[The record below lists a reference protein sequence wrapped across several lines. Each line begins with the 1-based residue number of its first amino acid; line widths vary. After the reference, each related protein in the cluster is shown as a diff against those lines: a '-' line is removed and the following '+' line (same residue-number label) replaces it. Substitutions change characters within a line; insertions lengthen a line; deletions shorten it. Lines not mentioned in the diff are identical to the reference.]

1 MIPLTQHV
9 RAFIDKHQMLS
20 AEDRILVGVSGGAD
34 SVALLLVLRELGYT
48 VAAAHLNHGLRGAE
62 SDEDE
67 RFVAELAATLGA
79 PCFTRRVSI
88 ADRGGNVEAAGR
100 AARKEF
106 FQDLAREHGFTKVA
120 LAHNREDR
128 VETFLLHLMR
138 GAGTEGLISMAAVSG
153 VTVRPLLETPRNE
166 IEEYLQFK
174 RQSWHTDRTN
184 ADISFV
190 RNRIRHE
197 ALPQLASSFNV
208 RLVESL
214 SRTVSIL
221 QDEDDWMAALTESW
235 LAQHGTSNGPN
246 PGLDAEALRAVPAA
260 LARRV
265 IRTSLRRAGSFLT
278 DVTYDHIESIRGLLD
293 SGKSGKVIP
302 LPGGLI
308 AAREFDRL
316 VFLSGNESTA
326 EFDYA
331 LEIPGAVHIPELR
344 QVFRAQCLESSQEA
358 DGLEPSPARV
368 FVDGSRLGACVKIRN
383 WKPGDYYK
391 PAGWPAGKVKKLFQR
406 ARVPRSQ
413 RCRWPIF
420 VTDSTIV
427 WVASF
432 PVSRE
437 FIPGGHTQKIVAF
450 EALPD

>member
-1 MIPLTQHV
+1 MIPLSQHV
-9 RAFIDKHQMLS
+9 RALIEKHQMLS
-20 AEDRILVGVSGGAD
+20 IDDRVLVGVSGGAD
-34 SVALLLVLRELGYT
+34 SVALLLVLRELGHT
-48 VAAAHLNHGLRGAE
+48 VAAAHLNHGLRGAD

-67 RFVAELAATLGA
+67 KFVADLAAREGVR
-79 PCFTRRVSI
+79 CFVRRAAI
-88 ADRGGNVEAAGR
+88 AGRGGNLEAAGR
-100 AARKEF
+100 EARKEF
-106 FQDLAREHGFTKVA
+106 FEDIAREHGFTKVA
-120 LAHNREDR
+120 LAHNRDDR

-138 GAGTEGLISMAAVSG
+138 GAGTQGLISMTFVSG
-153 VTVRPLLETPRNE
+153 TTIRPLLETPRAQ
-166 IEEYLQFK
+166 IEEYLRLHNQAW
-174 RQSWHTDRTN
+174 RTDRTN
-184 ADISFV
+184 SDISFA
-190 RNRIRHE
+190 RNRMRHE
-197 ALPQLASSFNV
+197 TLPQLASSFNV
-208 RLVESL
+208 RLVDSL

-221 QDEDDWMAALTESW
+221 QDEDDWMTAMTESW
-235 LAQHGTSNGPN
+235 LARHGNSDGQ
-246 PGLDAEALRAVPAA
+246 GLDAEALRALPAA

-265 IRTSLRRAGSFLT
+265 IRTTLRRAGSFLT
-278 DVTYDHIESIRGLLD
+278 DVTYDHIESIRGLLE

-316 VFLSGNESTA
+316 VLLSGNESA
-326 EFDYA
+326 VEFDYS
-331 LEIPGAVHIPELR
+331 LEIPGTVHIPELR
-344 QVFRAQCLESSQEA
+344 QGFRAHCLESHEMIGA
-358 DGLEPSPARV
+358 LKPSPGRV

-437 FIPGGHTQKIVAF
+437 FIPGGETQKIVAF
-450 EALPD
+450 ETLPD

>member
-1 MIPLTQHV
+1 MIPFTQHIRV
-9 RAFIDKHQMLS
+9 FIEKHHMISLD
-20 AEDRILVGVSGGAD
+20 DRVLVGVSGGAD
-34 SVALLLVLRELGYT
+34 SVALLLALRELGYS

-62 SDEDE
+62 SDGDE
-67 RFVAELAATLGA
+67 AFVAELAAQLGA
-79 PCFTRRVSI
+79 RYFTRRVSI
-88 ADRGGNVEAAGR
+88 ADRGGNLEGEGR

-138 GAGTEGLISMAAVSG
+138 GSGTEGLTSMAPVSG
-153 VTVRPLLETPRNE
+153 GTVRPLLDTPRDQ

-174 RQSWHTDRTN
+174 RQAWRTDHTNT
-184 ADISFV
+184 DISFA
-190 RNRIRHE
+190 RNRMRHE
-197 ALPQLASSFNV
+197 ALPQLASSFNG

-214 SRTVSIL
+214 SRTVAIL
-221 QDEDDWMAALTESW
+221 QDEDDWMAVLTEAW
-235 LAQHGTSNGPN
+235 LKEHGTGNS
-246 PGLDAEALRAVPAA
+246 LDAEALRTVPPA
-260 LARRV
+260 LSRRV
-265 IRTSLRRAGSFLT
+265 IRASLRRAGSLLT
-278 DVTYDHIESIRGLLD
+278 NVTYDHIESIRGLLEG
-293 SGKSGKVIP
+293 GKSGKVIP

-316 VFLSGNESTA
+316 VFLHANESA
-326 EFDYA
+326 VEFDYS
-331 LEIPGAVHIPELR
+331 LEIPGIVHIPELR
-344 QVFRAQCLESSQEA
+344 QVFRAQWLESSQEA
-358 DGLEPSPARV
+358 KGWEPSPGRV

-406 ARVPRSQ
+406 ARGPRSQ
-413 RCRWPIF
+413 RCRWPVF
-420 VTDSTIV
+420 VTDSTII